1 MAPPPVEDNLAHTLL
16 SRAHSPD
23 SAQRIYS
30 EKILHRPLH
39 LKPSHPTPAP
49 NAQLQR
55 RAARLKRLSDRQ
67 KKLKPK
73 PLSSRQKRALCL
85 YDIPPS
91 AQRYEIYVPLHNM
104 WLGYIRE
111 VLGIDE
117 RGNGADGR
125 EVQIGSAMAA
135 KLCSADYHGAEVEV
149 VRSRCVSRVG
159 VRGIVV
165 KDSKFVFEVVT
176 RRDQV
181 KVVPKEHTI
190 FRFVV
195 PRPGKER
202 KANDDASEMGGEKT
216 KDGNENEEEVEK
228 VEEKLDDKAKQEG
241 RRDLIFE
248 LHGDQF
254 IYRAADRTNKKFKT
268 HFLPD
273 L

>member
-1 MAPPPVEDNLAHTLL
+1 MIAMAPSSKESNIAQTLL

-23 SAQRIYS
+23 SAQRIYT
-30 EKILHRPLH
+30 EKILQRPLH
-39 LKPSHPTPAP
+39 LKPSTASVP
-49 NAQLQR
+49 NAQIQR
-55 RAARLKRLSDRQ
+55 REARINKISARK

-73 PLSSRQKRALCL
+73 PLSSRQKRALGL

-91 AQRYEIYVPLHNM
+91 AQKYSIYEPLHKM

-117 RGNGADGR
+117 QGNGEDGR
-125 EVQIGSAMAA
+125 EVQIGNAMAA

-159 VRGIVV
+159 VKGIVV

-176 RRDQV
+176 KGDAV
-181 KVVPKEHTI
+181 KVLPKEHTV
-190 FRFVV
+190 FRFAI
-195 PRPGKER
+195 PRPGKSEEQVVEGTSVAVEDGEAADTT
-202 KANDDASEMGGEKT
+202 KAGTAVEAKEKING
-216 KDGNENEEEVEK
+216 KGK
-228 VEEKLDDKAKQEG
+228 
-241 RRDLIFE
+241 RDLVFE

-254 IYRAADRTNKKFKT
+254 IYRAADRANRKFKP
-268 HFLPD
+268 HYLPD

>member
-1 MAPPPVEDNLAHTLL
+1 MVPPKESNIAQILL

-30 EKILHRPLH
+30 EKILQRPLH
-39 LKPSHPTPAP
+39 LKPSTPSVP
-49 NAQLQR
+49 NAQIQR
-55 RAARLKRLSDRQ
+55 REARLQKLSARK

-73 PLSSRQKRALCL
+73 PLSSRQKRSLCL

-91 AQRYEIYVPLHNM
+91 AQKHAIYEPLHKM
-104 WLGYIRE
+104 WLGYMRE

-117 RGNGADGR
+117 QGNGEDGR

-135 KLCSADYHGAEVEV
+135 KLCSADYHGAEVEI

-159 VRGIVV
+159 VKGIVV

-176 RRDQV
+176 KGDAV
-181 KVVPKEHTI
+181 KILPKEHTV
-190 FRFVV
+190 FRFAI
-195 PRPGKER
+195 PRPGKCVEEQVVEGLGEVV
-202 KANDDASEMGGEKT
+202 KDGDGGEKAADAAEEISKKKRPVEGK
-216 KDGNENEEEVEK
+216 KDLV
-228 VEEKLDDKAKQEG
+228 
-241 RRDLIFE
+241 FE

-254 IYRAADRTNKKFKT
+254 IYRAADRANKKFKT